1 MTYNLSPARAL
12 RESWSDLEKM
22 LKSRRFTVF
31 LDFDGTLTPV
41 HSRPELA
48 ELSEVMRGKL
58 ARLVSRVRV
67 VIVSGRDRNDV
78 AELVGLEDLIYAGC
92 HGFDIEAPGLPPIPT
107 FEGAAT
113 SAEISE
119 LGSVIK
125 SAVDSVVG
133 VIVKVKQW
141 AVAVHYRSVA
151 DGESEELEN
160 KVMSLVGGF
169 PKFRARSGRKVI
181 EIIPNVDWHKGMAV
195 LWLSKIFDELD
206 GGSSI
211 PIYVGDDITDE
222 DAFRSLAGRGITVFV
237 NSNRDLTAADYCV
250 DDSDEVGR
258 LLDKLFHIAAIT

>member
-1 MTYNLSPARAL
+1 MTNDLSSARVL
-12 RESWSDLEKM
+12 RESWRDLKKI

-41 HSRPELA
+41 EARPELA
-48 ELSEVMRGKL
+48 ELSEVMRDKL
-58 ARLVSRVRV
+58 ARLASRVRV
-67 VIVSGRDRNDV
+67 VIVSGRDRTDV

-92 HGFDIEAPGLPPIPT
+92 HGFDIEAPGLPPMPT
-107 FEGAAT
+107 FKGAAT
-113 SAEISE
+113 SVEILE
-119 LGSVIK
+119 LGSAIK

-141 AVAVHYRSVA
+141 AVAVHYKMVA
-151 DGESEELEN
+151 DGESEEVEN
-160 KVMSLVGGF
+160 KVMSVVDSF

-195 LWLSKIFDELD
+195 LWLSSVFDELD

-222 DAFRSLAGRGITVFV
+222 DAFCSLAGKGITVFV
-237 NSNRDLTAADYCV
+237 NSNKDLTAADYRV
-250 DDSDEVGR
+250 DDSKEVGWF
-258 LLDKLFHIAAIT
+258 LDKLCHLAGVK